1 MLDDLDLSNIADEH
15 ARQAIQLLLN
25 LVETLS
31 AENRALREEN
41 QRLRDENNRLKG
53 EQGKPDI
60 KPNKRPPATN
70 HSSEEE
76 RHKERPHQK
85 GRKVDQITID
95 RTVPICCATAPIATA
110 LNGLK
115 PKKVKLY
122 SAITRPRNSSGT
134 SF

>member
-1 MLDDLDLSNIADEH
+1 MVACAQAACPMPKRVYTTARAAHMRTDRMLDDLDLSIIGDEP

-60 KPNKRPPATN
+60 KPNTKAKASL
-70 HSSEEE
+70 SSE
-76 RHKERPHQK
+76 KERRASKTHHKANKQANI
-85 GRKVDQITID
+85 RIDRVEVVKVDEEH
-95 RTVPICCATAPIATA
+95 V
-110 LNGLK
+110 
-115 PKKVKLY
+115 
-122 SAITRPRNSSGT
+122 
-134 SF
+134 

>member
-1 MLDDLDLSNIADEH
+1 MRTDRMLDDLDLSNIADEH

-95 RTVPICCATAPIATA
+95 RTEDCRVDRATLP
-110 LNGLK
+110 
-115 PKKVKLY
+115 
-122 SAITRPRNSSGT
+122 
-134 SF
+134 